1 VRAAELP
8 AAPWTALHRSPDRIR
23 AATFGTFDGA
33 TSSYGVTFAMFAQH
47 RPPAAFA
54 APVIGLAIASAA
66 GMGGGEAAS
75 AEGSDLGG
83 RAVVMAVAS
92 ILGVVAVALP
102 FFYLHHAA
110 ALITSLAL
118 ALALGIAIAQRRSP
132 DLGRGKAYLLTFGV
146 LAIAIG
152 VTSAVS
158 VLLPGAHTQGL
169 APPQS
174 ARPAARQRSLRGGIE
189 RER

>member
-1 VRAAELP
+1 MKAVTVLAS
-8 AAPWTALHRSPDRIR
+8 PWSALHRTPDRIR

-54 APVIGLAIASAA
+54 APIIGLAIASAA

-92 ILGVVAVALP
+92 IFGVIAVALP
-102 FFYLHHAA
+102 FFYLPHTA
-110 ALITSLAL
+110 ALLTSLAL

-158 VLLPGAHTQGL
+158 VLLPG
-169 APPQS
+169 S
-174 ARPAARQRSLRGGIE
+174 GG
-189 RER
+189 